1 MGCGTVSLGKKTIRK
16 VKTMKFV
23 TKIWFILLS
32 SLVIIV
38 SSSTVFFHYI
48 EGWSWIDSYFFT
60 VVTLSTVG
68 YGNLV
73 PQTDIGKIAA
83 SILIFTG
90 IGIFALAIQTF
101 ASITV
106 KRRVQ
111 KARRRQHIDEDSPD
125 LEDDGL
131 L

>member
-1 MGCGTVSLGKKTIRK
+1 
-16 VKTMKFV
+16 MKATSPFV
-23 TKIWFILLS
+23 ILIS

-38 SSSTVFFHYI
+38 SSATVFFHYL

-73 PQTDIGKIAA
+73 PETEVGKIAA

-90 IGIFALAIQTF
+90 IGIFALTIQSF
-101 ASITV
+101 ASLTV
-106 KRRVQ
+106 KRRLR
-111 KARRRQHIDEDSPD
+111 KSRDHRRKLAQNKQNKEGKDS
-125 LEDDGL
+125 ESS
-131 L
+131 